1 MSTRPMFA
9 TPSARFGTSQHPQR
23 KVPTPYGLGIP
34 ETCSGCQLN
43 DTEFFCRLSERSKSA
58 LDQIKHI
65 SSYPEHS
72 IIFMEGEDARGV
84 YILCQGRAKLL
95 TTNGEGKTLIL
106 KIAKPGEVLG
116 LNSLL
121 TGRPHDIT
129 VETLQPSQLAFVSKQ
144 EFMRYIRE
152 HSDACFQVA
161 QHAGRDCHSAYES
174 VRSIGL
180 SSSAS
185 EKLARFL
192 VDWSIDGKISEGVL
206 RVKLALTHE
215 EIAQLIGSSRETV
228 SRTLSEFK
236 RQNLLELNGSTML
249 LRNKGALQNLAG
261 I

>member
-1 MSTRPMFA
+1 
-9 TPSARFGTSQHPQR
+9 
-23 KVPTPYGLGIP
+23 
-34 ETCSGCQLN
+34 
-43 DTEFFCRLSERSKSA
+43 
-58 LDQIKHI
+58 
-65 SSYPEHS
+65 
-72 IIFMEGEDARGV
+72 
-84 YILCQGRAKLL
+84 
-95 TTNGEGKTLIL
+95 
-106 KIAKPGEVLG
+106 
-116 LNSLL
+116 
-121 TGRPHDIT
+121 
-129 VETLQPSQLAFVSKQ
+129 
-144 EFMRYIRE
+144 MRYIRE
-152 HSDACFQVA
+152 HSDACFHVA

-192 VDWSIDGKISEGVL
+192 VDWSADGKITEGIL

-249 LRNKGALQNLAG
+249 LRNKAALQNMAA